1 MKIQQKNENVTIL
14 TKELFFRPDENVHI
28 QMSNE
33 FPDYI
38 GVLHS
43 HEYIEVVYVI
53 SGKATHKIGGKTY
66 EVKRGDLFIINMN
79 VPHAFYQISDAK
91 EPFVVYDLM
100 FTLDFFD
107 QSLTGSQSL
116 EKLNS
121 SFMFYSLF
129 HGRSEFTPYFS
140 VSGSTYTMFGE
151 LFNKIYLEHRGKE
164 KGYIEII
171 RAYLLQLIITIFR
184 LDSSGVKNASEL
196 KNRQTVDYI
205 IQYINENFA
214 SHLSVHELAEKV
226 FLNQD
231 YLGRIFK
238 TATGMNISA
247 MIQKVRIE
255 HACHLLSV
263 SNRTITDIA
272 TACGFEDMKF
282 FYSIFKK
289 QMDVLPGEYRKQTRK
304 VQKNRALTKSRKTP

>member
-1 MKIQQKNENVTIL
+1 MKNQQENKPITKL

-38 GVLHS
+38 GVMHS

-66 EVKRGDLFIINMN
+66 DVKRGDLFIINMN
-79 VPHAFYQISDAK
+79 TPHAFYQNTEDK

-107 QSLTGSQSL
+107 QSLTGSESL

-129 HGRSEFTPYFS
+129 HDRGELPPYFS

-151 LFNKIYLEHRGKE
+151 LFNKIYLEHRGRE

-171 RAYLLQLIITIFR
+171 RAYLMQLIITIFR
-184 LDSSGVKNASEL
+184 LDNGSAKSAGGFKNQ
-196 KNRQTVDYI
+196 QTVNYI
-205 IQYINENFA
+205 IQYIKENY
-214 SHLSVHELAEKV
+214 SSRLSVRELAEKV
-226 FLNQD
+226 YLNPD
-231 YLGRIFK
+231 YLGRVFRA
-238 TATGMNISA
+238 ATGTSIGG

-263 SNRTITDIA
+263 TERTVTDIA
-272 TACGFEDMKF
+272 ATCGFEDMKF
-282 FYSIFKK
+282 FYSVFKK
-289 QMDVLPGEYRKQTRK
+289 HMGVLPGYYREQTSK
-304 VQKNRALTKSRKTP
+304 K

>member
-1 MKIQQKNENVTIL
+1 MKNQQEKPEVVAL

-38 GVLHS
+38 GVMHS

-53 SGKATHKIGGKTY
+53 SGCATHKIGGKTY
-66 EVKRGDLFIINMN
+66 DVKRGDLFIINMN
-79 VPHAFYQISDAK
+79 TPHAFYQEEASK

-129 HGRSEFTPYFS
+129 HDRGEFPPYFS

-151 LFNKIYLEHRGKE
+151 LFNKIYLEHRGRE

-184 LDSSGVKNASEL
+184 LDSTAAKSAGKL
-196 KNRQTVDYI
+196 KNKQTVAYI

-214 SHLSVHELAEKV
+214 SRLSVRDLAEKV
-226 FLNQD
+226 YLNQD
-231 YLGRIFK
+231 YLGRVFRQE
-238 TATGMNISA
+238 TGTSIGA

-263 SNRTITDIA
+263 SERTIADIA
-272 TACGFEDMKF
+272 AACGFDDMKF
-282 FYSIFKK
+282 FYSVFKK
-289 QMDVLPGEYRKQTRK
+289 HMGVLPGYYREQT
-304 VQKNRALTKSRKTP
+304 SRK

>member
-1 MKIQQKNENVTIL
+1 MKNQQRGEEVEIL

-38 GVLHS
+38 GVMHS

-66 EVKRGDLFIINMN
+66 DVKRGDLFIINMN
-79 VPHAFYQISDAK
+79 TPHAFYQSPGAK

-129 HGRSEFTPYFS
+129 HGRSEFPPYFS

-151 LFNKIYLEHRGKE
+151 LFNKIYLEHRGRE

-184 LDSSGVKNASEL
+184 LDSSGVKSASGL

-214 SHLSVHELAEKV
+214 SRLSVHELAEKV

-231 YLGRIFK
+231 YLGRIFR
-238 TATGMNISA
+238 TATGMSIGA
-247 MIQKVRIE
+247 MIQKIRIE
-255 HACHLLSV
+255 HACHLLSA
-263 SNRTITDIA
+263 SSRTVTDIA
-272 TACGFEDMKF
+272 AACGFEDMKF
-282 FYSIFKK
+282 FYSVFKK
-289 QMDVLPGEYRKQTRK
+289 HMGVLPGYYREQTSKR
-304 VQKNRALTKSRKTP
+304 

>member
-1 MKIQQKNENVTIL
+1 MKSQQKSEPVSVL
-14 TKELFFRPDENVHI
+14 TKEMFFRPDENVHI

-38 GVLHS
+38 GVMHS

-53 SGKATHKIGGKTY
+53 PGSATHKIGGKTY
-66 EVKRGDLFIINMN
+66 NVKRGDLFIINMN
-79 VPHAFYQISDAK
+79 TPHAFYQEKASK

-100 FTLDFFD
+100 FTLNFFD
-107 QSLTGSQSL
+107 RSLTGNQSL

-129 HGRSEFTPYFS
+129 HDRDEFPPYFS

-151 LFNKIYLEHRGKE
+151 LFNKIYLEHRGRE

-184 LDSSGVKNASEL
+184 LDNRGAKSTGRL
-196 KNRQTVDYI
+196 KNKQIVAYI
-205 IQYINENFA
+205 IQYINENF
-214 SHLSVHELAEKV
+214 SSRLSVRGFAEKV

-231 YLGRIFK
+231 YLGRVFRQE
-238 TATGMNISA
+238 TGMSIGA

-255 HACHLLSV
+255 CVCHLLSV
-263 SNRTITDIA
+263 SDRTVTDIA
-272 TACGFEDMKF
+272 AACGFDDMKF
-282 FYSIFKK
+282 FYS
-289 QMDVLPGEYRKQTRK
+289 VLKNTWGFCRGITGSRP
-304 VQKNRALTKSRKTP
+304 QKNSMPQKQSEYSTIL

>member
-1 MKIQQKNENVTIL
+1 MKNQQKRTDIVTL
-14 TKELFFRPDENVHI
+14 TKDLFFRPDENVHI

-38 GVLHS
+38 GVEHS

-53 SGKATHKIGGKTY
+53 SGKAIHQIGGKSY
-66 EVKRGDLFIINMN
+66 DVKRGDLFIINMN
-79 VPHAFYQISDAK
+79 TPHAFFQDTSSK

-116 EKLNS
+116 EKLNQ

-129 HGRSEFTPYFS
+129 HGHRDFPPYFS

-151 LFNKIYLEHRGKE
+151 LFNKIYLEHRGRE

-184 LDSSGVKNASEL
+184 LDNSGTKSGGSL
-196 KNRQTVDYI
+196 KNEQTIAYI
-205 IQYINENFA
+205 IQYIKENFRTR
-214 SHLSVHELAEKV
+214 LSVRELSEKV
-226 FLNQD
+226 YLNPD
-231 YLGRIFK
+231 YLGRMFR
-238 TATGMNISA
+238 TATGMSVGG

-255 HACHLLSV
+255 HACHLLSTTE
-263 SNRTITDIA
+263 RTVTDIA
-272 TACGFEDMKF
+272 AASGFDDMKF
-282 FYSIFKK
+282 FYSVFKK
-289 QMDVLPGEYRKQTRK
+289 HMGVLPGYYREQTK
-304 VQKNRALTKSRKTP
+304 AKKKH